1 MARDGHSAGHLLDHV
16 RSGRATTRGELVHL
30 TGLARSTVAHRVDRL
45 LDAGVL
51 RESAGAPVAGAGRG
65 RPADRLVF
73 AADRGL
79 VVVAGLHRDR
89 ADLAVLDLGGRVL
102 VRRAVPVLVED
113 GPDVV
118 LAVVEEQVQA
128 LVAEVA
134 AGWDS
139 VVAVAVGV
147 PGPVDVV
154 TGRVMQPP
162 VMPGWHDHPVR
173 DRLAERFAVPVFV
186 ENDANLMALGE
197 QRVHWPAAPSLVLVK
212 VDSGVGAGIV
222 LGGRLYRG
230 VDGGAGDIGH
240 IRMHGH
246 EERCRCG
253 AVGCLAAVVSAGSI
267 VRRLADAGK
276 QVEGRAV
283 SDTADLLR
291 LVQGGDADAV
301 AAVRAAGQHA
311 GEVLTTVVSVVNP
324 EILVLA
330 GDMAHT
336 NGHFVTGLREVV
348 YQRSLPR
355 ATRSL
360 RLVTTKLGDTAT
372 LLGAVELVLDAAFA
386 PDAVDDA
393 LAGRPSVIR
402 LPRPTAAAGPR

>member
-1 MARDGHSAGHLLDHV
+1 MARDGHSAGHLLDLV
-16 RSGRATTRGELVHL
+16 RRGRATTRGELIRH
-30 TGLARSTVAHRVDRL
+30 TGLARSTVAHRVDQL
-45 LDAGVL
+45 LAAGVL
-51 RESAGAPVAGAGRG
+51 CENAGAPEPGAGRG
-65 RPADRLVF
+65 RPADRLAF
-73 AADRGL
+73 ADTCGL

-113 GPDVV
+113 GPDAV
-118 LAVVEEQVQA
+118 LAVVEEQLEA
-128 LVAEVA
+128 LVAGTDR
-134 AGWDS
+134 GWDP

-147 PGPVDVV
+147 PGPVDAA

-173 DRLAERFAVPVFV
+173 ERLAQRFDLPVFV

-197 QRVHWPAAPSLVLVK
+197 QRVHWPSAPALVLVK

-222 LGGRLYRG
+222 VEGRLFRG

-246 EERCRCG
+246 TERCRCG
-253 AVGCLAAVVSAGSI
+253 AVGCLAAVASAGA
-267 VRRLADAGK
+267 VVQKLAAAGK
-276 QVEGRAV
+276 QVGGRDIA
-283 SDTADLLR
+283 DTADLLR
-291 LVQGGDADAV
+291 LVQGGDGDAV
-301 AAVRAAGQHA
+301 AAVRAAGQFA

-336 NGHFVTGLREVV
+336 HGHFVTGLREVV

-386 PDAVDDA
+386 PDQVDAA
-393 LAGRPSVIR
+393 LAGRPALIG
-402 LPRPTAAAGPR
+402 LPRPTPAAGRR

>member
-16 RSGRATTRGELVHL
+16 RNGRATTRGELVRL

-65 RPADRLVF
+65 RPADRLAF
-73 AADRGL
+73 AEDRGL
-79 VVVAGLHRDR
+79 VVVAGLQRDR

-118 LAVVEEQVQA
+118 LAVVEEQVRA
-128 LVAEVA
+128 LVTEVG
-134 AGWDS
+134 AGWAP

-173 DRLAERFAVPVFV
+173 DRLAERFDVPVFV

-197 QRVHWPAAPSLVLVK
+197 QRVHWPTAPSLVLVK

-222 LGGRLYRG
+222 IDGRLYRG
-230 VDGGAGDIGH
+230 IDGGAGDIGH

-253 AVGCLAAVVSAGSI
+253 AVGCLAAVVSAEAI
-267 VRRLADAGK
+267 AHRLAAAGK
-276 QVEGRAV
+276 AV
-283 SDTADLLR
+283 TGPADLRR

-301 AAVRAAGQHA
+301 AAVRAAGRHA

-336 NGHFVTGLREVV
+336 HGHFVTGLREVV

-402 LPRPTAAAGPR
+402 LPRPTAAAERR

>member
-1 MARDGHSAGHLLDHV
+1 MARDEHSAGHLLDHV
-16 RSGRATTRGELVHL
+16 RRGRATTRGELIRH
-30 TGLARSTVAHRVDRL
+30 TGLARSTVAHRVDQL
-45 LDAGVL
+45 LDAGLL
-51 RESAGAPVAGAGRG
+51 RESAGAPEPGAGRG
-65 RPADRLVF
+65 RPADRLAF
-73 AADRGL
+73 ADTCGL

-89 ADLAVLDLGGRVL
+89 ADLAVLDLSGRVL

-113 GPDVV
+113 GPDIV
-118 LAVVEEQVQA
+118 LAVVEEQLEA
-128 LVAEVA
+128 LVAE
-134 AGWDS
+134 AGSTWEP
-139 VVAVAVGV
+139 VVAVAVGL
-147 PGPVDVV
+147 PGPIDVEA
-154 TGRVMQPP
+154 GRVMQPP

-173 DRLAERFAVPVFV
+173 DRLAERFGVPVFV
-186 ENDANLMALGE
+186 ENDANLTALGE
-197 QRVHWPAAPSLVLVK
+197 QRVHWPSAPALVLVK

-222 LGGRLYRG
+222 VDGRLFRG

-253 AVGCLAAVVSAGSI
+253 AVGCLAAVVSAGAI
-267 VRRLADAGK
+267 VRALAARGK
-276 QVEGRAV
+276 RVEGREVA
-283 SDTADLLR
+283 STADLR
-291 LVQGGDADAV
+291 QLVQRGDTDAV

-311 GEVLTTVVSVVNP
+311 GEVLTTVVSVLNP

-360 RLVTTKLGDTAT
+360 RLVTTKLGDSAT

-386 PDAVDDA
+386 PDEVDAA
-393 LAGRPSVIR
+393 LAGRGTLIA
-402 LPRPTAAAGPR
+402 LPR

>member
-16 RSGRATTRGELVHL
+16 RRGRATTRGELIRL
-30 TGLARSTVAHRVDRL
+30 TGLARSTVAHRVDQL

-51 RESAGAPVAGAGRG
+51 CENAGAPEPGAGRG
-65 RPADRLVF
+65 RPADRLAF
-73 AADRGL
+73 AASCGL
-79 VVVAGLHRDR
+79 VVVAGVHRDR
-89 ADLAVLDLGGRVL
+89 ADLAVLDLSGRVL
-102 VRRAVPVLVED
+102 ERRAVPVLVED
-113 GPDVV
+113 GPDAV
-118 LAVVEEQVQA
+118 LAVVGEQLED
-128 LVAEVA
+128 LVAGTGQ
-134 AGWDS
+134 GWAP
-139 VVAVAVGV
+139 VVAVAMGV
-147 PGPVDVV
+147 PGPVDPT

-173 DRLAERFAVPVFV
+173 ERLAERFGVPVFV

-197 QRVHWPAAPSLVLVK
+197 QRVHWPSAPALVLVK

-222 LGGRLYRG
+222 VEGRLFRG

-246 EERCRCG
+246 TARCRCG
-253 AVGCLAAVVSAGSI
+253 AVGCLAAVVSTGAVVRTLAERGAQVDGRPPAG
-267 VRRLADAGK
+267 V
-276 QVEGRAV
+276 
-283 SDTADLLR
+283 ADLLR

-301 AAVRAAGQHA
+301 AAVRTAGQHA
-311 GEVLTTVVSVVNP
+311 GEVLTTVVSVLNP

-330 GDMAHT
+330 GDMAQT

-386 PDAVDDA
+386 PDQVDAA
-393 LAGRPSVIR
+393 LAGRESVIR
-402 LPRPTAAAGPR
+402 LPRPTRAAGRR

>member
-1 MARDGHSAGHLLDHV
+1 MARDEHSAGHLLDHV
-16 RSGRATTRGELVHL
+16 RRGRATTRGELIRL
-30 TGLARSTVAHRVDRL
+30 TGLARSTVAHRVDQL
-45 LDAGVL
+45 LDAGLL
-51 RESAGAPVAGAGRG
+51 RESAGAPEPGAGRG
-65 RPADRLVF
+65 RPADRLAF
-73 AADRGL
+73 ADTHGL

-102 VRRAVPVLVED
+102 VRRDVPVLVED

-118 LAVVEEQVQA
+118 LAVVEEQLEA
-128 LVAEVA
+128 LVAA
-134 AGWDS
+134 AGTTWEP

-147 PGPVDVV
+147 PGPVDAAA
-154 TGRVMQPP
+154 GRVMQPP

-173 DRLAERFAVPVFV
+173 DRLAERFGVPVFV

-197 QRVHWPAAPSLVLVK
+197 QRVHWPSAPALVLVK

-222 LGGRLYRG
+222 VEGRLFRG

-253 AVGCLAAVVSAGSI
+253 AVGCLAAVVSAGAI
-267 VRRLADAGK
+267 VRALAARGK
-276 QVEGRAV
+276 QLEGREVAT
-283 SDTADLLR
+283 TADLR
-291 LVQGGDADAV
+291 QLVQRGDADAV
-301 AAVRAAGQHA
+301 AAVRTAGQHA
-311 GEVLTTVVSVVNP
+311 GEVLTTVVSVLNP

-360 RLVTTKLGDTAT
+360 RLVTTKLGDSAT

-386 PDAVDDA
+386 PDEVDAA
-393 LAGRPSVIR
+393 LAGRGALIR
-402 LPRPTAAAGPR
+402 LPRPTPAAVRR

>member
-1 MARDGHSAGHLLDHV
+1 MARDEHSAGHLLDHV
-16 RSGRATTRGELVHL
+16 RRGRATTRGELIRL
-30 TGLARSTVAHRVDRL
+30 TGLARSTVAHRVDQL
-45 LDAGVL
+45 LDAGLL
-51 RESAGAPVAGAGRG
+51 RESAGAPEPGAGRG
-65 RPADRLVF
+65 RPADRLAF
-73 AADRGL
+73 ADTRGL

-102 VRRAVPVLVED
+102 VRRDVPVLVED

-118 LAVVEEQVQA
+118 LAVVEEQLEA
-128 LVAEVA
+128 LVAE
-134 AGWDS
+134 AGSTWEP

-147 PGPVDVV
+147 PGPVDAAG
-154 TGRVMQPP
+154 GRVMQPP

-173 DRLAERFAVPVFV
+173 DRLAERFGVPVFV

-197 QRVHWPAAPSLVLVK
+197 QRVHWPSAPALVLVK

-222 LGGRLYRG
+222 VEGRLFRG

-253 AVGCLAAVVSAGSI
+253 AVGCLAAVVSAGAI
-267 VRRLADAGK
+267 VRALAARGK
-276 QVEGRAV
+276 QLDGREVAT
-283 SDTADLLR
+283 TADLR
-291 LVQGGDADAV
+291 QLVQRGDPDAV
-301 AAVRAAGQHA
+301 AAVRTAGQHA
-311 GEVLTTVVSVVNP
+311 GEVLTTVVSVLNP

-360 RLVTTKLGDTAT
+360 RLVTTKLGDSAT

-386 PDAVDDA
+386 PDQVDAA
-393 LAGRPSVIR
+393 LAGRGALIR
-402 LPRPTAAAGPR
+402 LPRPTPAAAPR